1 MTDRWTASFPS
12 PQRGRGEGVRVCLFP
27 SPCPLPEGE
36 GDCALRGLPDSSS
49 TRLAP
54 NHLPLFRH
62 PLSQFDQL
70 WFEADV
76 PTGVWFNVGIGINP
90 DSLEGCWWHL
100 VGAGKIRY
108 TVDLLAATSCLPA
121 CGYDRSQIGSLV
133 FATGGWGTDFS
144 VDIALTGLG
153 FSRVSSVSQPLTT
166 ADGASLGLNGWCW
179 SLFSWGAASGVGATA
194 SWVTPP
200 TANQVEASLTDTSST
215 SQSGTAVELP
225 SNLQDLSAA
234 SYIDID
240 ATVLVAGATSFEV
253 ALEDL
258 NRAYWTYTVGA
269 VAGAHTYSIP
279 IGNPTGFGTGR
290 GHAFNRQLVYQVQ
303 VGTLWSSVE
312 TADITIARF
321 AIR

>member
-1 MTDRWTASFPS
+1 MVATLGGGAVID
-12 PQRGRGEGVRVCLFP
+12 
-27 SPCPLPEGE
+27 
-36 GDCALRGLPDSSS
+36 
-49 TRLAP
+49 
-54 NHLPLFRH
+54 
-62 PLSQFDQL
+62 LSQYDQMWFD
-70 WFEADV
+70 ADV
-76 PTGVWFNVGIGINP
+76 PVGTLFAVIIGQRSDWIP
-90 DSLEGCWWHL
+90 GCGWL
-100 VGAGKIRY
+100 LTGAGSTRY
-108 TVDLLAATSCLPA
+108 KVDLRAAKWCIPTA
-121 CGYDRSQIGSLV
+121 CGLDRSQVRGISWGT
-133 FATGGWGTDFS
+133 AGWGTDFRLDMS
-144 VDIALTGLG
+144 LTALG
-153 FSRVSSVSQPLTT
+153 FDKLSSISQPMTT
-166 ADGASLGLNGWCW
+166 ADGGGIGLNGWCW
-179 SLFSWGAASGVGATA
+179 SLFSWGAASGARATA
-194 SWVTPP
+194 TWATAP
-200 TANQVEASLTDTSST
+200 TANQVEVSLTDTSIT
-215 SQSGTAVELP
+215 SSSGAAVELP

-312 TADITIARF
+312 TADITITRI

>member
-1 MTDRWTASFPS
+1 
-12 PQRGRGEGVRVCLFP
+12 
-27 SPCPLPEGE
+27 
-36 GDCALRGLPDSSS
+36 
-49 TRLAP
+49 
-54 NHLPLFRH
+54 
-62 PLSQFDQL
+62 
-70 WFEADV
+70 
-76 PTGVWFNVGIGINP
+76 
-90 DSLEGCWWHL
+90 
-100 VGAGKIRY
+100 
-108 TVDLLAATSCLPA
+108 
-121 CGYDRSQIGSLV
+121 
-133 FATGGWGTDFS
+133 
-144 VDIALTGLG
+144 
-153 FSRVSSVSQPLTT
+153 
-166 ADGASLGLNGWCW
+166 
-179 SLFSWGAASGVGATA
+179 
-194 SWVTPP
+194 VTPP